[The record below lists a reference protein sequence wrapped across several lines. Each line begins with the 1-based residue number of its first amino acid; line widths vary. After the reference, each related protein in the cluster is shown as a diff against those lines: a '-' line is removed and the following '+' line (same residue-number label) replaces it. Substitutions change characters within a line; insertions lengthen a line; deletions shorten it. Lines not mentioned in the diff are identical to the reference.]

1 MRSDIFKGSC
11 DALSVEFFK
20 AGLAIPDISQSTSGP
35 ASNLNDSN
43 SIVRTS
49 SIALVSTVQEALAEM
64 ANVLISISANLNP
77 LFSIVSRGPPD
88 DE

>member
-1 MRSDIFKGSC
+1 MRSDVFKGNFE
-11 DALSVEFFK
+11 ALSAEFLK
-20 AGLAIPDISQSTSGP
+20 IGLAIPVICQSTSGP

-49 SIALVSTVQEALAEM
+49 SVGLVSTVQEPLVEM
-64 ANVLISISANLNP
+64 PNVLISISANLNP
-77 LFSIVSRGPPD
+77 LFSIVSRGSLD